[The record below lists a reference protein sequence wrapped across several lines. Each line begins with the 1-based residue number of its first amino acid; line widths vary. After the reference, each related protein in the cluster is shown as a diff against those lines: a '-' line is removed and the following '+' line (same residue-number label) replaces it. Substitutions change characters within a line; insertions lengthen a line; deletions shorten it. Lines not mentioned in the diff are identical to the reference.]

1 MRKRILSILLC
12 LVMVVAL
19 FPTMAFAAEDTPPTE
34 PAAAETILDE
44 QDATETPAPEA
55 EEEPEAPEAPAA
67 QQPAPTGEAAPEQTP
82 DQQPTQQP
90 ETEGSKGT
98 EAAPTPEEQPV
109 PPPRK

>member
-1 MRKRILSILLC
+1 MKKRLLSFLLC
-12 LVMVVAL
+12 LAIL
-19 FPTMAFAAEDTPPTE
+19 AGQIPAAAFAAEDTPLTE
-34 PAAAETILDE
+34 PAAAETTLAE
-44 QDATETPAPEA
+44 QKDATETPVPAA
-55 EEEPEAPEAPAA
+55 EEAPAA